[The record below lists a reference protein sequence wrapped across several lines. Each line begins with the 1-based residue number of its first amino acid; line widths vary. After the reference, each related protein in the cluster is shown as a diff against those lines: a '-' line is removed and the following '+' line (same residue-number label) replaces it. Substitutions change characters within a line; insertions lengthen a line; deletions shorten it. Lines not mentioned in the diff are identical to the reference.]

1 MVFYYKKNQYGKI
14 KITKVKNSEEH
25 NAIYTRDNKI
35 WSIIT
40 SKHIRSWSRRI
51 SRWKKYNLKED
62 DLIIINS
69 KEIHSIKSEK
79 SNIVIVVQVDLSSFN
94 DIYEGID
101 KINFNCKSFEYSKD
115 DKRFIIIRKILASI
129 NK

>member
-94 DIYEGID
+94 DIY
-101 KINFNCKSFEYSKD
+101 
-115 DKRFIIIRKILASI
+115 
-129 NK
+129 